1 MNNTKLQVISSA
13 YLANRFKLK
22 KYRSNINNFLLNV
35 ELEEMREFTAA
46 LVERIDTNY
55 INLVVDHVFPQG
67 FPIIERQYGENYQRL
82 VDDDD
87 H

>member
-1 MNNTKLQVISSA
+1 
-13 YLANRFKLK
+13 
-22 KYRSNINNFLLNV
+22 
-35 ELEEMREFTAA
+35 MREFTAA